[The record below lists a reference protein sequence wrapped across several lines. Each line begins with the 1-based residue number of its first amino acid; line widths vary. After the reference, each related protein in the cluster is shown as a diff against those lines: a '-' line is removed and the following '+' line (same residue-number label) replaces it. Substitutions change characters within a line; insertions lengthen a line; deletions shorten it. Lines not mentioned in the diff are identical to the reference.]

1 VGELARSALNGCPAV
16 ARWRDD
22 PTAPDLDISTRT
34 IGDLVVVYVRGELD
48 VCTNPRLCG
57 RLAGLVNAGAR
68 DIVID
73 LADVSFLGVEA
84 VRVLVDAHQ
93 WLAERGGRLTLS
105 SPSRMARRVFELTG
119 AADVLG
125 TGITSSVQHPPC
137 PRDPLP
143 PVGSLGRRNWCHTA
157 MPNREDHMTA

>member
-1 VGELARSALNGCPAV
+1 VGDLARSAVNGCPAA

-48 VCTNPRLCG
+48 VCTNPRLRG
-57 RLAGLVNAGAR
+57 RLAGLVNAGAQ

-125 TGITSSVQHPPC
+125 TGITS
-137 PRDPLP
+137 
-143 PVGSLGRRNWCHTA
+143 
-157 MPNREDHMTA
+157 